1 MRRDADGQVVE
12 AYVVSCD
19 EDTGVYT
26 KEVLQPGCFAY
37 DRLVKK
43 CSPNADVIIACDDDG
58 ANDGWLIM

>member
-1 MRRDADGQVVE
+1 M
-12 AYVVSCD
+12 VSCD

-43 CSPNADVIIACDDDG
+43 CSPNADVIIACDDEG